1 MSESVTFTVPLPP
14 TALSPNSRAHWRA
27 KNAAKQAYAEAVWI
41 AGSDAC
47 FVACFTPHEDVAA
60 HHSSDRHPPWKWA
73 AVHLIKHSTHQT
85 DQDNVIASCKVLIDC
100 LSTKGTRPLAIF
112 EDDKRIA
119 VTAEWKRERV
129 RAKGRIEVVITR
141 REDPNEHEWCHP
153 EFHRCDGGGPGAAM
167 RYEDRR

>member
-1 MSESVTFTVPLPP
+1 MSESVTFSCPLPP
-14 TALSPNSRAHWRA
+14 RELSPNVHSETVTDGFGGKKRKAIHWSK

-85 DQDNVIASCKVLIDC
+85 DQDNIIAACKVLIDTC
-100 LSTKGTRPLAIF
+100 SAKGTRPLAIF

-119 VTAEWKRERV
+119 VTAEWRKERV

-141 REDPNEHEWCHP
+141 RSDP
-153 EFHRCDGGGPGAAM
+153 
-167 RYEDRR
+167 